1 MTPTEDN
8 TNANRVIITAVADD
22 RPGLVDDILRSI
34 ERVGCSVE
42 TVSVASLDTAVSVT
56 LLIRILDGGTTSLR
70 AALVGLTVEHN
81 IKIHVDDM
89 PDGSLYRPRG
99 PEQNRPD

>member
-1 MTPTEDN
+1 MTPSDDN
-8 TNANRVIITAVADD
+8 SNANRVIITAIADD

-34 ERVGCSVE
+34 ERVGCSIE
-42 TVSVASLDTAVSVT
+42 TLSVASLDTAVSVIM
-56 LLIRILDGGTTSLR
+56 LLQIPDGGTMPLR

-89 PDGSLYRPRG
+89 PDGSLYRPSS
-99 PEQNRPD
+99 N